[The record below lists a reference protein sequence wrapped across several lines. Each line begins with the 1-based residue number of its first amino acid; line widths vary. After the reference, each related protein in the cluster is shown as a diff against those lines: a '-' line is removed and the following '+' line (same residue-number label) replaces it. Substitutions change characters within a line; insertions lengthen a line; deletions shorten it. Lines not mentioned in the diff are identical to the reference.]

1 MPRAFQSPARD
12 SKERARDTRRCI
24 GSCLSKMSRAVLLC
38 CTTLAL
44 LFSVGAAHAQQGN
57 LPTPVQKLPAY
68 PPVACVTP
76 DWRPEPC
83 EDRNANRIGWW
94 QCGNVQVTVLLKDDV
109 SVEYR
114 VTGIEKS
121 NNRFTLRPKDELYL
135 NGKLCTPL
143 GEFGKTKPEA
153 PPATTQLPEPV
164 KCLKPDGTEE
174 PCESRHTAQNQDR
187 PPSIPQVSCR
197 QIDNCA
203 PVEPAVES
211 RPAYQKPIDC
221 LTPAGPGLYGLG
233 SLVQMLDCS
242 WLGTVTRTSYPDKPF
257 NGQWPLP
264 KITVFH
270 DKGGDMSEYVARWQ
284 MIGAQKNQVEILGP
298 CYSGCTFAVSYV
310 PKARLCFGKDA
321 SLAFHM
327 ARRAFNGPIGA
338 QTTQWM
344 IDSYPAD
351 IRDWLE
357 AKGGFNSMPVWH
369 FWILPAEELWEM
381 GYRKCSD

>member
-121 NNRFTLRPKDELYL
+121 NNRFLLRPKDELYL

-143 GEFGKTKPEA
+143 GEFGKAKPQA

-174 PCESRHTAQNQDR
+174 PCESRHAAQPLTPTPGQYRTDPKHGNYRIDPIFYSEFGRLWDELPLWLLNSVLSQETAITRRLAR
-187 PPSIPQVSCR
+187 PPSNRIR
-197 QIDNCA
+197 A
-203 PVEPAVES
+203 PEKSA
-211 RPAYQKPIDC
+211 C
-221 LTPAGPGLYGLG
+221 LKWPKDDGFLGGLW
-233 SLVQMLDCS
+233 QFFHTLDC
-242 WLGTVTRTSYPDKPF
+242 F
-257 NGQWPLP
+257 MA
-264 KITVFH
+264 
-270 DKGGDMSEYVARWQ
+270 GDCGSCGR
-284 MIGAQKNQVEILGP
+284 
-298 CYSGCTFAVSYV
+298 
-310 PKARLCFGKDA
+310 
-321 SLAFHM
+321 
-327 ARRAFNGPIGA
+327 
-338 QTTQWM
+338 
-344 IDSYPAD
+344 
-351 IRDWLE
+351 
-357 AKGGFNSMPVWH
+357 PVYAAH
-369 FWILPAEELWEM
+369 
-381 GYRKCSD
+381 